1 MDPILNPTVFV
12 GSFEWREPVTTLTD
26 FLVAIVCWT
35 GYYFFSS
42 EKGNASPS
50 YPWFKKYFLI
60 FAIGMTSAAWGG
72 HGLQAYVTPNV
83 KIIGWACGATG
94 LMFLQLGS
102 LRLIEK
108 QLPQKAKKLLPKWFN
123 LQWILAISLMF
134 YFLSSGIETAFKV
147 TQINSVIALWGF
159 VLPMQVFSYYKLK
172 NKTSKIVIIAL
183 LYSVIPGVVYST
195 QLSVSNWFNYHDIS
209 HVLMAIFM
217 TMMFLGLY
225 HLTKPNNTFE

>member
-1 MDPILNPTVFV
+1 
-12 GSFEWREPVTTLTD
+12 
-26 FLVAIVCWT
+26 
-35 GYYFFSS
+35 
-42 EKGNASPS
+42 
-50 YPWFKKYFLI
+50 
-60 FAIGMTSAAWGG
+60 
-72 HGLQAYVTPNV
+72 
-83 KIIGWACGATG
+83 
-94 LMFLQLGS
+94 
-102 LRLIEK
+102 
-108 QLPQKAKKLLPKWFN
+108 
-123 LQWILAISLMF
+123 MF